1 MPDDGVRHELVR
13 GELRTLTKP
22 GLEHGRV
29 AANIGILLG
38 VHARQ
43 TGGGMTVAAE
53 TGFLLARAPDTVRA
67 PDAAFISKE
76 RADQAGRT
84 VKYFPGAPDLA
95 VEVVS
100 PSDTFHEVQE
110 KALDWLAAGATAV
123 LVIDSAK
130 QTATVYRGKSDLH
143 VYSADEIVDLGDAV
157 PGFAVKVAE
166 LFA

>member
-1 MPDDGVRHELVR
+1 MPDDGVRHELLR

-29 AANIGILLG
+29 AANVGILLG

-43 TGGGMTVAAE
+43 TGSGLTVAAE

-67 PDAAFISKE
+67 PDAAFISKK
-76 RADQAGRT
+76 RAEQAGRT

-100 PSDTFHEVQE
+100 PSDTFHEVE
-110 KALDWLAAGATAV
+110 DKSLEWIAAGAIAV
-123 LVIDSAK
+123 LVIDPAK
-130 QTATVYRGKSDLH
+130 QTATVYRDKGDVH
-143 VYSADEIVDLGDAV
+143 VYSVGEIVDLNDAV
-157 PGFAVKVAE
+157 PDFSVAVSE